1 MFDAIFNSFLV
12 YYGLDWAA
20 LSFGMCGC
28 YLVTNRNRF
37 GFLFSMTG
45 CICGFCVAI
54 ISNQY
59 GFIVYNIILICLQ
72 SRGFV
77 LWGRAERQQSI
88 QAAE

>member
-1 MFDAIFNSFLV
+1 MFEGIIQSFQT

-20 LSFGMCGC
+20 LTFGMCGC

-45 CICGFCVAI
+45 CICGFGVAM

-59 GFIVYNIILICLQ
+59 GFIVYNIILIGLQ
-72 SRGFV
+72 SRGFI
-77 LWGRAERQQSI
+77 LWGKAEHRDAVQT
-88 QAAE
+88 AE